1 MKRGPGFSSGRGRTL
16 TSECPVQCLLV
27 HVVAHWS
34 MICLQGEESSAA
46 ANKGIPHAHAL
57 PSHSHLTPFHHIVTP
72 SSHTSSQTPQQS
84 QYAEE
89 AIPVLTAAERART
102 VNAKGEYID
111 HRYISSFRSSN
122 SHFDGTLH
130 SGYFSLSV
138 SLREARSLVTCAEP
152 PTLLPDCHPLPLPP
166 PPLPPPN

>member
-1 MKRGPGFSSGRGRTL
+1 MSPSSCCG
-16 TSECPVQCLLV
+16 LLV
-27 HVVAHWS
+27 HDLFAGRREFS
-34 MICLQGEESSAA
+34 CSEQGYTSCTCTPITLSSHT
-46 ANKGIPHAHAL
+46 I
-57 PSHSHLTPFHHIVTP
+57 PSHCHTITP
-72 SSHTSSQTPQQS
+72 SSHTPSQTPQQS